1 MVYTKPNVQFIDI
14 KRIETGSDSA
24 FNGKVLSSL
33 ERISRIR
40 KNIKRNNWY
49 VFTTNKYKAMVY
61 KRYMW
66 NWNFARQLV
75 MHE

>member
-1 MVYTKPNVQFIDI
+1 MVYTKPNIQLIDI

-24 FNGKVLSSL
+24 FNDKVLSSF

-40 KNIKRNNWY
+40 KNITRYNWY

-61 KRYMW
+61 IKDTFEIGILHVSW
-66 NWNFARQLV
+66 
-75 MHE
+75 

>member
-40 KNIKRNNWY
+40 KNIKRNNW
-49 VFTTNKYKAMVY
+49 
-61 KRYMW
+61 
-66 NWNFARQLV
+66 
-75 MHE
+75 

>member
-40 KNIKRNNWY
+40 KNIIRYNWY
-49 VFTTNKYKAMVY
+49 VLTTNKYKAMAYIKDTCEIGILHVS
-61 KRYMW
+61 W
-66 NWNFARQLV
+66 
-75 MHE
+75 